1 VWYYSGTVLVLLWY
15 WFGTT
20 LVLMLYYCVTGLVR
34 TPQHTKVSTQDIGGW
49 VGVGGGGVV
58 GVIYVG
64 CVGGHTHAHESL
76 CLLHVPW
83 CVLIG

>member
-1 VWYYSGTVLVLLWY
+1 
-15 WFGTT
+15 
-20 LVLMLYYCVTGLVR
+20 
-34 TPQHTKVSTQDIGGW
+34 
-49 VGVGGGGVV
+49 VGGGGVV